1 MKNGDSAKTG
11 SQNDVEEIL
20 TNFSNNKNT
29 TILQTA
35 SAVLNLNSFEQ
46 KTLIYYQI
54 MTLP

>member
-1 MKNGDSAKTG
+1 MKKGDSGKTG

-20 TNFSNNKNT
+20 TNFSNNKNIT
-29 TILQTA
+29 LLQTA

-46 KTLIYYQI
+46 KTFIYYQI